1 MQTGDL
7 VKLKS
12 NFEEELSKLGFC
24 GHHAH
29 AISVGFKNGLLKIA
43 YIRYERELD
52 IDFAVF
58 SPFFEVPVQC
68 LELANG
74 KDLLKD
80 FRMIKPKGLKDFLQE
95 DRSLSTP
102 MTYEEFNNSIQS
114 GFDDSGIDEAYEAY
128 KRVLESQNSA
138 Q

>member
-1 MQTGDL
+1 MQAGDI

-29 AISVGFKNGLLKIA
+29 AISMRFKNGSLKIG
-43 YIRYERELD
+43 YIHHDHELD

-68 LELANG
+68 LELAQG
-74 KDLLKD
+74 KDL
-80 FRMIKPKGLKDFLQE
+80 
-95 DRSLSTP
+95 
-102 MTYEEFNNSIQS
+102 
-114 GFDDSGIDEAYEAY
+114 
-128 KRVLESQNSA
+128 
-138 Q
+138 